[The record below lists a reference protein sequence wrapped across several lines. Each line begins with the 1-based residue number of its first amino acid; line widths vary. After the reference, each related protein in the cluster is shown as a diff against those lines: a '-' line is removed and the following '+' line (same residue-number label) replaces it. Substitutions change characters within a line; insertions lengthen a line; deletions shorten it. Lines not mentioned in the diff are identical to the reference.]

1 MAQMF
6 DDIMANMD
14 KELGQQRM
22 KVNHLGQQRQVIGR
36 RLENLEQNL
45 AENKVVWLE
54 LSKYHVIDERF
65 LQWPL
70 WTRVLFLIRHWNH
83 HFYAWNLITQEKML
97 FLVQTEKDGA
107 DPQCYKSGAG
117 ILVPQKLSQIKEL
130 VDKRGNAMQQEME
143 Q

>member
-1 MAQMF
+1 MF

-70 WTRVLFLIRHWNH
+70 
-83 HFYAWNLITQEKML
+83 
-97 FLVQTEKDGA
+97 
-107 DPQCYKSGAG
+107 
-117 ILVPQKLSQIKEL
+117 
-130 VDKRGNAMQQEME
+130 
-143 Q
+143 

>member
-1 MAQMF
+1 
-6 DDIMANMD
+6 MD

-45 AENKVVWLE
+45 AENKVVWME
-54 LSKYHVIDERF
+54 L
-65 LQWPL
+65 L
-70 WTRVLFLIRHWNH
+70 
-83 HFYAWNLITQEKML
+83 
-97 FLVQTEKDGA
+97 QTEKDGA

-117 ILVPQKLSQIKEL
+117 ILVPQKLCQIKEL

-143 Q
+143 HLKKGFSDVSKKFGEENKALQELVQKAQQIKEALA